1 MASLCGFKAV
11 SQGLAHEAIAQ
22 ILTFRI
28 GQIKSNQKQQNL
40 LKLEKDLQSLLSN
53 KPIEELILINLN
65 KEDFIEKFLEP
76 VKKANLNIV
85 NITSQTL
92 GKFLLNYIIR
102 E

>member
-1 MASLCGFKAV
+1 MYYNSSNNSNTSSNTNNISNISNV
-11 SQGLAHEAIAQ
+11 SN
-22 ILTFRI
+22 T
-28 GQIKSNQKQQNL
+28 SNNQKQQNL